1 MNKNPITP
9 KIDKLRRNQKIVK
22 RQIETQTADLEKT
35 NESLRAEITGLKRIE
50 KELNVGLQER
60 TAELTKV
67 SEALLEEAAERA
79 RAAETLRESEAQQSQ
94 TSKFNQAVMANMGEG
109 LYTLDTRGLVTYINP
124 AAERLIGWSSAELI
138 GRKLH
143 DVTHY
148 QHPDGRPFPAD
159 ECAGLQVLQNGTV
172 LSNHE
177 NVLIRKDGTFFPV
190 VCSSS
195 PITSD
200 GGIVGL
206 VVIFRDMTAQKQ
218 AEEALHRSREE
229 LRALAARLQANREE
243 EKTQLAR
250 ELHDEL
256 NGTLVALKMD
266 LSLLPDRAATDRNLF
281 LEKLSSMSE
290 LIDRTLARVHT
301 IVTELRP
308 VVLDKIGLVAAI
320 EWQTGE
326 FQDRSG
332 IVCETH
338 LPTEEIPLDP
348 ERATAV
354 FRILQ
359 EALTNVAR
367 HANATKVVVDLRSE
381 AGILI
386 LAVRDNGKGVDEKMI
401 FAHTSMGLLGM
412 RERALSFGGATN
424 VAALPGGGTLVTVRV
439 PIKYHETP
447 FQ

>member
-1 MNKNPITP
+1 
-9 KIDKLRRNQKIVK
+9 
-22 RQIETQTADLEKT
+22 
-35 NESLRAEITGLKRIE
+35 
-50 KELNVGLQER
+50 
-60 TAELTKV
+60 
-67 SEALLEEAAERA
+67 
-79 RAAETLRESEAQQSQ
+79 
-94 TSKFNQAVMANMGEG
+94 
-109 LYTLDTRGLVTYINP
+109 
-124 AAERLIGWSSAELI
+124 
-138 GRKLH
+138 
-143 DVTHY
+143 
-148 QHPDGRPFPAD
+148 
-159 ECAGLQVLQNGTV
+159 
-172 LSNHE
+172 
-177 NVLIRKDGTFFPV
+177 
-190 VCSSS
+190 
-195 PITSD
+195 
-200 GGIVGL
+200 
-206 VVIFRDMTAQKQ
+206 
-218 AEEALHRSREE
+218 
-229 LRALAARLQANREE
+229 LQASREE

-348 ERATAV
+348 ERSTAV

-367 HANATKVVVDLRSE
+367 HANATKVVVDLRNE
-381 AGILI
+381 AGSLI
-386 LAVRDNGKGVDEKMI
+386 LTVRDNGKGVDEKMI

>member
-9 KIDKLRRNQKIVK
+9 KIDKLRRNQRIIK
-22 RQIETQTADLEKT
+22 RQIQSRTAELEKV
-35 NESLRAEITGLKRIE
+35 NESLRDEITKLKRIE
-50 KELNVGLQER
+50 KELNVRLQKR
-60 TAELTKV
+60 TAELTKI
-67 SEALLEEAAERA
+67 SEALLKEAAERA

-124 AAERLIGWSSAELI
+124 AAERLFGWSSAELI
-138 GRKLH
+138 GRKMH
-143 DVTHY
+143 DVIHY

-159 ECAGLQVLQNGTV
+159 ECAGLQVLQSGTV
-172 LSNHE
+172 LSDHE
-177 NVLIRKDGTFFPV
+177 DVFIRKDGTFFPV

-195 PITSD
+195 PIASD

-206 VVIFRDMTAQKQ
+206 VVVFRDMTAQKQ
-218 AEEALHRSREE
+218 AEEALRKSREE
-229 LRALAARLQANREE
+229 LRALAARLQASREE

-256 NGTLVALKMD
+256 NGTLIALKMD

-308 VVLDKIGLVAAI
+308 VVLDKLGLVAAI

-332 IVCETH
+332 IACETH

-348 ERATAV
+348 ERSTAV

-367 HANATKVVVDLRSE
+367 HANATKVVIELRSE

-386 LAVRDNGKGVDEKMI
+386 LAVRDNGKGIDEKMI
-401 FAHTSMGLLGM
+401 FAHHSMGLLGM
-412 RERALSFGGATN
+412 RERALSFGGKTE
-424 VAALPGGGTLVTVRV
+424 VSRLPGRGTLVSMRIPQNKTNLF
-439 PIKYHETP
+439 K
-447 FQ
+447 